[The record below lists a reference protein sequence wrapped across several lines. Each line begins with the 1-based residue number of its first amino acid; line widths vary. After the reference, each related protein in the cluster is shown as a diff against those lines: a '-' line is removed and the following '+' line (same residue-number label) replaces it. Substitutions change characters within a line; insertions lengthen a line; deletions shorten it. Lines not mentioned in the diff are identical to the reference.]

1 MLVFEHICPSRDMSV
16 EPGSTRLDRHEH
28 NGGHS
33 NYLGG
38 WMNVLGPWVCLMLLP
53 CFLFH
58 HLYRLCWFRNRL
70 YFRGFL
76 LCLLPSV
83 WKGQLLLEAGSDW

>member
-1 MLVFEHICPSRDMSV
+1 MSGV
-16 EPGSTRLDRHEH
+16 PGSTKRPHHEH
-28 NGGHS
+28 SGVHNRPQEVRMS
-33 NYLGG
+33 V
-38 WMNVLGPWVCLMLLP
+38 WDPWVCLMLLP

-83 WKGQLLLEAGSDW
+83 WKGQPLLEAGSDW